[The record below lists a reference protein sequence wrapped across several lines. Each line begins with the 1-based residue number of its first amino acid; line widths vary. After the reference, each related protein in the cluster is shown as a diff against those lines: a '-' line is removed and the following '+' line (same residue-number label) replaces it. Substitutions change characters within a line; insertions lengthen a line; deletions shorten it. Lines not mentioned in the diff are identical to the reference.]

1 MWYCPRSKNQ
11 GNYSGTFY
19 FLMPWKLMCLLPP
32 MCAPSFKVCFLSTS
46 PWSSSDYSGSY
57 QPHPS
62 LNLGVYEL
70 HSTLLGLN
78 THLYTSCPLF
88 LSPGKQGCQSG
99 TDALSV
105 CVLCEPSLGQE
116 ELLFAGSLVKPLS
129 LTQCHPRSQWEEP
142 EWVWAHESEWD
153 SPATADPAAESISG
167 SFHLWLWP
175 ALERLPL
182 VFHWL

>member
-1 MWYCPRSKNQ
+1 M
-11 GNYSGTFY
+11 
-19 FLMPWKLMCLLPP
+19 FLVNLSMNPP
-32 MCAPSFKVCFLSTS
+32 LITQA
-46 PWSSSDYSGSY
+46 
-57 QPHPS
+57 HIS
-62 LNLGVYEL
+62 L
-70 HSTLLGLN
+70 TLLWIWVFMSSIPLCLGLI
-78 THLYTSCPLF
+78 THLYTLCPLF

-105 CVLCEPSLGQE
+105 CVLREPSLGQE
-116 ELLFAGSLVKPLS
+116 ELLFPGSLVKPLS

-175 ALERLPL
+175 ALERLCASTGISL
-182 VFHWL
+182 VVSLRRSL